1 MPKMDETTLGD
12 ILDNEIAQTVGYGTG
27 GDDITEAREKALEY
41 YLGEPFGNEQ
51 EGRSSVI
58 SSDVQ
63 DVIESLLPGTV
74 KVFVSA
80 DDVVEFTPENEE
92 DEKPAKQAT
101 DLVNH
106 IFMKENRG
114 FDIIYTWQKDAF
126 LQKNGFVKAA
136 WVEEE
141 VRRRSRHR
149 LDYKSFVEL
158 VGDDDV
164 EVEAVTVYLGEN
176 EIEEAPVG
184 TMELLKQQF
193 QYDVEITRTEK
204 RAGVQI
210 MNLPPENVL
219 ISRNAVSAQKARL
232 IGHKERKTISE
243 MLEEGFSAK
252 ELEDIPTASED
263 TSPEAQQRV
272 EAQSGNMDIDSSRD
286 PSTREIWVSEVFV
299 RVDYDG
305 DGIAELRKIIRAGD
319 LTTGGKILENEE
331 VDEIDIFSFTPIP
344 MPHQVFGI
352 SLADLTMPVQLV
364 KSTLQRQ
371 ILDNIY
377 RTNFPR
383 WLLDRNLTDETTIDQ
398 LLSDEPGGYIEANGQ
413 GAVTPLVSQPLSAEA
428 YQMLEYQDRVRELR
442 TPVTRQSQG
451 VDPNILNKT
460 ATEASIQ
467 ANASEERK
475 ELILR
480 LFADALGDLFKHILK
495 LTIKYQDKPK
505 TIRLRNE
512 WVEIDPRHWNAEM
525 DITVNVG
532 LGTGTKEQRAA
543 ALINLYQLQLQL
555 EETGLVTPKEIYQ
568 TASRYVEMIGLQNP
582 SLYFVDP
589 APEEG
594 EQKQPAP
601 LPEEQL
607 AAAMEEGRKQ
617 AETEIEA
624 AKLQSKERIEF
635 GKLESKQLVEAM
647 KIAAKDADPEVIKR
661 VETLAGDLDK
671 MALILDMGDRG
682 ARALIDG

>member
-1 MPKMDETTLGD
+1 MPKMDEITLGNV
-12 ILDNEIAQTVGYGTG
+12 LDSEISQTVGYGTG
-27 GDDITEAREKALEY
+27 GDDITDAREKALDY
-41 YLGEPFGNEQ
+41 YNSEPFGNELD
-51 EGRSSVI
+51 GRSSVI

-92 DEKPAKQAT
+92 DEEPAKQAT
-101 DLVNH
+101 DLVNY
-106 IFMKENRG
+106 IFMKENDG
-114 FDIIYTWQKDAF
+114 FNIIYTWQKDAF
-126 LQKNGFVKAA
+126 LQKNGFVKAS

-141 VRRRSRHR
+141 VRKRSRHR

-158 VGDDDV
+158 VSDDDI
-164 EVEAVTVYLGEN
+164 EVEAVTVYLGDVEVD
-176 EIEEAPVG
+176 EAPAG
-184 TMELLKQQF
+184 TMELLRDQF
-193 QYDVEITRTEK
+193 QYDVEIVRTIK
-204 RAGVQI
+204 KAGVQV
-210 MNLPPENVL
+210 MNIPPENVL
-219 ISRNAVSAQKARL
+219 ISRNAISAKKARL

-243 MLEEGFSAK
+243 LLEEGFSAE
-252 ELEDIPTASED
+252 ELEDIPSANDD
-263 TSPEAQQRV
+263 TSPESQARK
-272 EAQSGNMDIDSSRD
+272 ERQSGNLDIDTSHD
-286 PSTREIWVSEVFV
+286 PSTREVWVTEVFL

-305 DGIAELRKIIRAGD
+305 DGIAELRKVIRAGD
-319 LTTGGKILENEE
+319 MLHGGKILENEE
-331 VDEIDIFSFTPIP
+331 VDDIDIFSFTPIP
-344 MPHQVFGI
+344 MPHQAFGT
-352 SLADLTMPVQLV
+352 SLADLTMPIQLV

-383 WLLDRNLTDETTIDQ
+383 WMLDRNLTDETTIDQ
-398 LLSDEPGGYIEANGQ
+398 LLSDEPGGYIEVRGQ
-413 GAVTPLVSQPLSAEA
+413 GAVTPLIAQPLSGEA

-480 LFADALGDLFKHILK
+480 LFAAALGDLFKHILK

-512 WVEIDPRHWNAEM
+512 WIDIDPRHWNADM
-525 DITVNVG
+525 DVTVNVG
-532 LGTGTKEQRAA
+532 LGTGTKDQRAA
-543 ALINLYQLQLQL
+543 ALLNLYELQLQL
-555 EETGLVTPKEIYQ
+555 VEAGLVTPKEIYQ
-568 TASRYVEMIGLQNP
+568 TVSRYVEMIGLQNP
-582 SLYFVDP
+582 GIYFVEPDK
-589 APEEG
+589 EG
-594 EQKQPAP
+594 QQPAP

-607 AAAMEEGRKQ
+607 AAAKEEGRKE
-617 AETEIEA
+617 AEVEIEA

-635 GKLESKQLVEAM
+635 GKLESKKLVEAM

-661 VETLAGDLDK
+661 VEQLGADLDK
-671 MALILDMGDRG
+671 MALILDMSDRG
-682 ARALIDG
+682 AGALIDG